1 MEWIGY
7 LGMTALAICWLPQS
21 IDTVRQGR
29 CNVTLGFLFL
39 SALGS
44 ISLALYAYLRADTV
58 FVLVNILTTAGAL
71 LNLYYRLFP
80 RKRSA

>member
-1 MEWIGY
+1 MDWIGY

-29 CNVTLGFLFL
+29 CDVTLGFLLL

-44 ISLALYAYLRADTV
+44 MSLALYAFLRADTV
-58 FVLVNILTTAGAL
+58 FVLVNILTTVGAL
-71 LNLYYRLFP
+71 LNLFYRLFP
-80 RKRSA
+80 RDRAA